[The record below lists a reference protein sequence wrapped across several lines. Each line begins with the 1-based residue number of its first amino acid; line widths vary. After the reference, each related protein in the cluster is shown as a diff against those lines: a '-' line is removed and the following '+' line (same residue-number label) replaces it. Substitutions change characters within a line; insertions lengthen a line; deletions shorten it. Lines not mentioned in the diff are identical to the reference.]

1 MAPIFFNPTHTK
13 LQKNIFS
20 FGGFKRAGGGVC
32 VQSVIF
38 LGQKFTILLFFKK
51 KVPRNMIK
59 KCFWK
64 FSKNKS
70 PYFKEESYVLAKIF
84 GGVGVD
90 F

>member
-1 MAPIFFNPTHTK
+1 
-13 LQKNIFS
+13 
-20 FGGFKRAGGGVC
+20 
-32 VQSVIF
+32 
-38 LGQKFTILLFFKK
+38 
-51 KVPRNMIK
+51 MIK

-64 FSKNKS
+64 FSKKKS